1 VGLMALLMITF
12 VNMHS
17 TLSLMIQISCNF
29 FWVLISIFLKIDDY
43 FYPYT
48 SRKS

>member
-1 VGLMALLMITF
+1 VILMALLMITF

-17 TLSLMIQISCNF
+17 MLSLMIQISCNF
-29 FWVLISIFLKIDDY
+29 FGFLKKKLKNYDY